1 MKINKIKFY
10 TALFAVVLFLQLY
23 LHSFKTNIFIQ
34 IAVLLFFFQ
43 IEHLRFPIKY
53 LKAVFPIICIF
64 IICFVG
70 TIIYRY
76 PLVGIIKDI
85 FHFIKPI
92 LGLTLGYFFYKQ
104 INDFKL
110 FVKTIVLVGFASAV
124 VHLLII
130 FLFSDTGTVYGIREF
145 AKDNFLELFAIFL
158 LGYYKKFQ
166 KESLFERKSSY
177 HLIFCILLLS
187 CFLYLS
193 RTMIV
198 SAVIA
203 LLSIYGFTIITKNTL
218 KFLGFLLIF
227 IVGLYVYLFSVNIQ
241 RNKPGLEAFLYKI
254 KIAPSELFKT
264 KIDRQDHTD
273 LWDHWRG
280 YEAKRAIASMNEK
293 PASYI
298 FGSGH
303 GSLVNLKFYAPLTDD
318 RKGMKFI
325 SELHNGY
332 VYILYKTGI
341 IGLLIYISFLTKLYK
356 KIYIQFD
363 MVSVFISA
371 IGLIY
376 FFTTLTITGIYNS
389 NDTIIFILGALLFF
403 SSQINYKPVENSYD

>member
-1 MKINKIKFY
+1 
-10 TALFAVVLFLQLY
+10 
-23 LHSFKTNIFIQ
+23 
-34 IAVLLFFFQ
+34 
-43 IEHLRFPIKY
+43 
-53 LKAVFPIICIF
+53 
-64 IICFVG
+64 
-70 TIIYRY
+70 
-76 PLVGIIKDI
+76 
-85 FHFIKPI
+85 
-92 LGLTLGYFFYKQ
+92 
-104 INDFKL
+104 
-110 FVKTIVLVGFASAV
+110 
-124 VHLLII
+124 
-130 FLFSDTGTVYGIREF
+130 
-145 AKDNFLELFAIFL
+145 
-158 LGYYKKFQ
+158 
-166 KESLFERKSSY
+166 
-177 HLIFCILLLS
+177 
-187 CFLYLS
+187 
-193 RTMIV
+193 MIV

-356 KIYIQFD
+356 KIYNQFD